1 LGAPARARDEDVIDV
16 EARVVGAAAARP
28 VRGESFIAGHFWNEC
43 GARDYK
49 LFEPAR
55 DGRALPLV
63 VMLHG
68 CTQDPDDFARGT
80 RMNALG
86 RAQGAL
92 VLYPAQSR
100 RGNAQR
106 CWNWFKHNHQARGKG
121 EPAILAGMV
130 REVMATH
137 DVDPTRV
144 YVAGLSAGGAMAAIL
159 GDAYPDLF
167 AAVGVHSGLPTG
179 SATDVQS
186 AFAAMGGGAQPL
198 RRGTQQG
205 VTPPTI
211 VFHGDADATVNV
223 VNGERVLQA
232 AGLWPRPDVQ
242 RASTASGLAYS
253 RRVHVDAARGR
264 PRVGGRRPGGLLHR
278 SAWAGCECRDAALL
292 PAASDEIARR
302 RRVSPRAV
310 AESTPA
316 KRAPRQR
323 GSATSR
329 GMTDQLASPRC
340 VSRCS
345 RQNTSSSAP
354 ITIRVHH
361 ALSEPSKV
369 IRVWINPS
377 ISTPHSVPATRPM
390 PPDSSVPPITTEAIA
405 SSSRPVACR
414 P

>member
-1 LGAPARARDEDVIDV
+1 MNDDFLRRMAGAANLMRSGSLREATAAIQQALGAPAPARDEDVIDI
-16 EARVVGAAAARP
+16 EARVVGAPAGRP
-28 VRGESFIAGHFWNEC
+28 VCGESFTAGHFRNEC

-80 RMNALG
+80 RMNALA

-92 VLYPAQSR
+92 VLYPAQSQ

-130 REVMATH
+130 REVIATH
-137 DVDPTRV
+137 DVDPARV
-144 YVAGLSAGGAMAAIL
+144 SVAGLSAGGAMAAIL

-198 RRGTQQG
+198 RRGPRQG

-232 AGLWPRPDVQ
+232 AGLSPRPDVQ
-242 RASTASGLAYS
+242 RASTAAGLPYS
-253 RRVHVDAARGR
+253 RRAYVDGQGAERAEHWT
-264 PRVGGRRPGGLLHR
+264 LHGAGH
-278 SAWAGCECRDAALL
+278 AWAGGDPAGSYTDPRGPDA
-292 PAASDEIARR
+292 S
-302 RRVSPRAV
+302 
-310 AESTPA
+310 AEML
-316 KRAPRQR
+316 RFFLR
-323 GSATSR
+323 
-329 GMTDQLASPRC
+329 
-340 VSRCS
+340 
-345 RQNTSSSAP
+345 
-354 ITIRVHH
+354 H
-361 ALSEPSKV
+361 
-369 IRVWINPS
+369 
-377 ISTPHSVPATRPM
+377 PM
-390 PPDSSVPPITTEAIA
+390 K
-405 SSSRPVACR
+405 
-414 P
+414 